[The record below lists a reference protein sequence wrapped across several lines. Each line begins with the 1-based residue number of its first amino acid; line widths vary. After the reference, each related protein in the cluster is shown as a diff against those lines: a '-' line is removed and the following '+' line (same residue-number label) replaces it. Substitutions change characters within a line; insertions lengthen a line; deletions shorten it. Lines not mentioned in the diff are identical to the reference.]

1 MSNDYL
7 NLDQQINEALLR
19 TDDPGVP
26 KTLTLLP
33 PPPETADLYRLPIE
47 LRHLYMLADRI
58 ATKVDTSPTN
68 ILETDEKSIYRI
80 LDLIDAH
87 LERLD
92 SRFKNCFTIII
103 CEDWIVV
110 PFSKDE
116 IEMLEDALGIGLV
129 SDEFSALNRS
139 IH

>member
-19 TDDPGVP
+19 TDDTGVP

-116 IEMLEDALGIGLV
+116 IVMLEDALGIGLV
-129 SDEFSALNRS
+129 SDEFCALNRS

>member
-19 TDDPGVP
+19 TDDPGEP
-26 KTLTLLP
+26 QTLILSP
-33 PPPETADLYRLPIE
+33 PPPDTTDLYHLPIE

-58 ATKVDTSPTN
+58 ATKADTSPTDLPE
-68 ILETDEKSIYRI
+68 IDIKSI
-80 LDLIDAH
+80 DLILNLIDTH
-87 LERLD
+87 LEKLD
-92 SRFKNCFTIII
+92 SRFKNCFTIIF

-116 IEMLEDALGIGLV
+116 IEMLEDALELGLV
-129 SDEFSALNRS
+129 SDEFCALNRS